1 MSLESDDDL
10 EIVGYFA
17 GDGCQA
23 SMRPRR
29 LEAGKK
35 RKWQSRLTRDRACW
49 GASPRNAETADM
61 LGCEMMRASF
71 KAIFRGPAKM
81 ERG

>member
-23 SMRPRR
+23 SMRLDGSKQGRKENGNRGLPEIELAGVLR
-29 LEAGKK
+29 LVMRK
-35 RKWQSRLTRDRACW
+35 RQTCW
-49 GASPRNAETADM
+49 AVR
-61 LGCEMMRASF
+61 
-71 KAIFRGPAKM
+71 
-81 ERG
+81 